1 MGVTGLSYDFTPPLF
16 RFTPEAQQD
25 SARAGRFETAH
36 GTVLTPAFM
45 PVGTQGTVKGIT
57 PEQLKEIGPQVV
69 LGNTYHL
76 GLRPGDALVAKLGG
90 LHRFMDWDGPILT
103 DSGGFQVFS
112 LSGMRKITEEGVKF
126 QSHIDGSTHFLS
138 PERSMEIQANLGS
151 DIVMALDECPPGRL
165 ERGKL
170 ELSMART
177 TRWLER
183 CRTAPLKDHQGLFA
197 INQGGTHLDLRR
209 RHLAE
214 ILDLDAKAPF
224 QGIAVGGLS
233 VGEPKPEMN
242 ATLAELVKDLPG
254 DRPRYLMGVG
264 TPEDLLFGIE
274 QGVDLF
280 DCVLPTREAR
290 HGRLLTSRGRLNI
303 KNAKHREEDAPAD
316 PACGCYTCRRFS
328 LAYLHHLF
336 RAGELLAFTLNSI
349 HNLSYTVG
357 LTRAARE
364 ALMDGTF
371 PDFARRTRAGWTSEE
386 F

>member
-57 PEQLKEIGPQVV
+57 PKQLKEIGPQVV

-151 DIVMALDECPPGRL
+151 DIVMALDECPP
-165 ERGKL
+165 
-170 ELSMART
+170 A
-177 TRWLER
+177 
-183 CRTAPLKDHQGLFA
+183 A
-197 INQGGTHLDLRR
+197 
-209 RHLAE
+209 
-214 ILDLDAKAPF
+214 
-224 QGIAVGGLS
+224 
-233 VGEPKPEMN
+233 
-242 ATLAELVKDLPG
+242 
-254 DRPRYLMGVG
+254 
-264 TPEDLLFGIE
+264 
-274 QGVDLF
+274 
-280 DCVLPTREAR
+280 
-290 HGRLLTSRGRLNI
+290 LNG
-303 KNAKHREEDAPAD
+303 A
-316 PACGCYTCRRFS
+316 S
-328 LAYLHHLF
+328 W
-336 RAGELLAFTLNSI
+336 S
-349 HNLSYTVG
+349 
-357 LTRAARE
+357 
-364 ALMDGTF
+364 
-371 PDFARRTRAGWTSEE
+371 
-386 F
+386 